1 MDESSRS
8 LDCGRLTLPELRMYR
23 RSLDDEEKKV
33 SYWRR
38 IIQARADVTQAGGML
53 TAGDAQALERV
64 LSGPHA
70 RTVHTSL
77 LRVHSGEDVPSLP
90 DIAALWTRL
99 DSPSD
104 DAARAVLVS
113 DLRQAETQL
122 STYRHD
128 LHRRIRLATA
138 EAIAR
143 YRSDPSLCL
152 SALPKQRPAPPR
164 QRADLAPL
172 DC

>member
-1 MDESSRS
+1 METSSESP
-8 LDCGRLTLPELRMYR
+8 DCGRLTLPELRVYR
-23 RSLDDEEKKV
+23 RALDEEEKKV

-38 IIQARADVTQAGGML
+38 IIQARADVTQAGGTL

-77 LRVHSGEDVPSLP
+77 LRVHSGEDAPSLP

-99 DSPSD
+99 DSPAD
-104 DAARAVLVS
+104 DAARASLVH
-113 DLRQAETQL
+113 DLRQAESQL
-122 STYRHD
+122 STYRHH
-128 LHRRIRLATA
+128 LHRRIRAATA

-143 YRSDPSLCL
+143 YRVDPSLCL
-152 SALPKQRPAPPR
+152 SALPQQQPAAPR

>member
-1 MDESSRS
+1 MEQSPQSP
-8 LDCGRLTLPELRMYR
+8 DCSRLTLPELRAYR
-23 RSLDDEEKKV
+23 RALDDEEKKV

-38 IIQARADVTQAGGML
+38 IIQARADVTQAGGTL

-64 LSGPHA
+64 LAGPHA

-77 LRVHSGEDVPSLP
+77 LRVHSGEDAPSLP

-104 DAARAVLVS
+104 QAARSSLVH
-113 DLRQAETQL
+113 DLREAESQL

-128 LHRRIRLATA
+128 LHRRIRAATA

-143 YRSDPSLCL
+143 YRADPSLCL
-152 SALPKQRPAPPR
+152 SALPQHQATAPRPR
-164 QRADLAPL
+164 TDLAPL